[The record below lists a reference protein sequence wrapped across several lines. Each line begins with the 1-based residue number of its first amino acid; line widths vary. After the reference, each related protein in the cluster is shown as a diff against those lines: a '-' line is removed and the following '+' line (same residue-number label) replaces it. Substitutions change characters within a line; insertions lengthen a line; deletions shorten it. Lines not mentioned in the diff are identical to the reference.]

1 MVIRIGDGDITLE
14 LHSTSSGMFDMHI
27 CEISTGLGDVGYFI
41 CNPLFGIIY
50 EPSHNGK
57 TNSQTERERER
68 ERETHTHTH
77 THRARASDFTIPTQK
92 EKKKS
97 QNKKS
102 LRV

>member
-57 TNSQTERERER
+57 TNSQIERDTERERQR
-68 ERETHTHTH
+68 Q
-77 THRARASDFTIPTQK
+77 RARASDFKIPTQK
-92 EKKKS
+92 EKKNPKTK
-97 QNKKS
+97 N
-102 LRV
+102 LLEFN

>member
-57 TNSQTERERER
+57 TNSQIERDTETERQRQ
-68 ERETHTHTH
+68 
-77 THRARASDFTIPTQK
+77 RARASDFTIPTQK
-92 EKKKS
+92 EKKNPKTK
-97 QNKKS
+97 N
-102 LRV
+102 LLEFN

>member
-27 CEISTGLGDVGYFI
+27 CEISTGLGDVGYLI

-57 TNSQTERERER
+57 TNSQIERDRERER
-68 ERETHTHTH
+68 QRE
-77 THRARASDFTIPTQK
+77 RASDFTIPTP
-92 EKKKS
+92 KKK
-97 QNKKS
+97 KKPP
-102 LRV
+102 